1 MTDPAGPGAS
11 AASSPPVLRSHTEEF
26 PRIGQRF
33 QRDGALGLLLV
44 DACFLHPLERLY
56 GVEVYR
62 RARGDLAALAV
73 DVVSAVFGPDEF
85 VVTRGVGADELGLFL
100 FRPRSDDVFYRE
112 GLPALARSLADA
124 LERQGP
130 RIVYP
135 YSREIPFFPIGTA
148 VALYNPTLRVLRQV
162 RGALDACREDAALAA
177 RVGLRERRKRFF
189 DLVLAEDVS
198 VLYEPILDLS
208 NREIVGY
215 EALVRGP
222 WGGPLQAPLAL
233 FQRAEEM
240 DLVFELDCLCR
251 RKALHGARGL
261 AAGRKLFLNCL
272 PTAIHD
278 PAFRGDALQRL
289 LDDLHLVPG
298 DVVLEISERES
309 IENFEIFR
317 EARDYYRNLGFKIA
331 LDDTG
336 VANAGFEAVLEL
348 APDYLKLDRSLV
360 RSVDADPP
368 RQELLRGLQP
378 LAVTLGARLVAEG
391 VETSEELAMLQQL
404 GIPYGQGFLLGRPAP
419 LRKI

>member
-11 AASSPPVLRSHTEEF
+11 AASNPPVLRSHTEEF

-56 GVEVYR
+56 GMEVYR

-73 DVVSAVFGPDEF
+73 DVVSAVFGPDDF
-85 VVTRGVGADELGLFL
+85 VVTRGVGADELGVFV
-100 FRPRSDDVFYRE
+100 FRPRRDDAFYRE

-162 RGALDACREDAALAA
+162 RGALDAGREDAALAA

-378 LAVTLGARLVAEG
+378 LAGTLGARLVAEG

>member
-1 MTDPAGPGAS
+1 MTEPAGRGGS
-11 AASSPPVLRSHTEEF
+11 AASTPLVLRSHTEEF

-33 QRDGALGLLLV
+33 QREGALGVVLL
-44 DACFLHPLERLY
+44 DAAFLHPLERLY

-62 RARGDLAALAV
+62 RARGELAALAV
-73 DVVSAVFGPDEF
+73 EVITPLVGPDDF
-85 VVTRGVGADELGLFL
+85 VATRGVGSDDIGLFV
-100 FRPRSDDVFYRE
+100 FRPRRDDVFYRE
-112 GLPALARSLADA
+112 GLPALARSLGEA
-124 LERQGP
+124 LERQGS

-135 YSREIPFFPIGTA
+135 YSREAPFFPVGTA

-162 RGALDACREDAALAA
+162 RAALEASREDAALAA
-177 RVGLRERRKRFF
+177 QVGLRERRKRFL

-198 VLYEPILDLS
+198 VLYEPILDLAS
-208 NREIVGY
+208 REIVGY

-251 RKALHGARGL
+251 RKALQGARGL

-278 PAFRGDALQRL
+278 PAFRGDALQHL
-289 LDDLHLVPG
+289 LDDLHLVPT

-360 RSVDADPP
+360 RSVDSDPP

-378 LAVTLGARLVAEG
+378 LSGSLGARLVAEG
-391 VETSEELAMLQQL
+391 VETSEELAMLQRL

-419 LRKI
+419 LRKV

>member
-1 MTDPAGPGAS
+1 MTDPAAAGAT
-11 AASSPPVLRSHTEEF
+11 AASSPPLLRSHSDEF
-26 PRIGQRF
+26 PRVGQRF
-33 QRDGALGLLLV
+33 QRDGAFVILLLE
-44 DACFLHPLERLY
+44 ASFLHPMERLY

-62 RARGDLAALAV
+62 RARGELAALAI
-73 DVVSAVFGPDEF
+73 DVVSAQFGPDDY
-85 VVTRGVGADELGLFL
+85 VASRGVGADEIGVFV
-100 FRPRSDDVFYRE
+100 FRPRRDSGFYRE
-112 GLPALARSLADA
+112 GLPALAQSLEES
-124 LERQGP
+124 LERQGA

-135 YSREIPFFPIGTA
+135 YSRETPFFPVGTA
-148 VALYNPTLRVLRQV
+148 VALYNPTLRVQRQV
-162 RGALDACREDAALAA
+162 RAALDAAREDAALSA
-177 RVGLRERRKRFF
+177 RVGLRQRRKRFL

-198 VLYEPILDLS
+198 VLYEPILDLAS
-208 NREIVGY
+208 REVVGY

-251 RKALHGARGL
+251 RKALQGARGL

-278 PAFRGDALQRL
+278 PSFRGDALERL
-289 LDDLHLVPG
+289 LDDLRIVPS
-298 DVVLEISERES
+298 DVVLEISEQES

-360 RSVDADPP
+360 RSVDSDPP

-378 LAVTLGARLVAEG
+378 LAAALGARLVAEG
-391 VETSEELAMLQQL
+391 VETSEELAMLHQL

-419 LRKI
+419 LRKL